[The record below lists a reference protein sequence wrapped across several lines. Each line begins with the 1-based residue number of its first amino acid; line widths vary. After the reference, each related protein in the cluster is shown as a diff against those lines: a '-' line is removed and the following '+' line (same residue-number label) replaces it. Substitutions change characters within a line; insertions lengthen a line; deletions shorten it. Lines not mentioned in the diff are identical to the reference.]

1 MVNVLLLET
10 FGRSGKARVANAGTI
25 RGLWQAR
32 SNNENNMVVRTDPS
46 VAWWVR

>member
-1 MVNVLLLET
+1 MMVLLLEL
-10 FGRSGKARVANAGTI
+10 FGSSGNARVANAGTI

-32 SNNENNMVVRTDPS
+32 SNNENNMVVRTNPS